1 MDSIKR
7 TITLKNR
14 VIPLAFTCQELLD
27 IQLEIATPFRDAIS
41 IVLGRNPKDKKDSSK
56 MGSNEHLTAAV
67 KLVRI
72 LGNAG
77 LEESGQEA
85 DLTDKKV
92 MRMLKPAD
100 VAEAVNVC
108 IDVINDNMS
117 NEPIEEQPEDPENT
131 PTEAEK

>member
-56 MGSNEHLTAAV
+56 MGSNEHLTAAA
-67 KLVRI
+67 KMVRI

-117 NEPIEEQPEDPENT
+117 NEPIEEQPEDPEST

>member
-56 MGSNEHLTAAV
+56 MGSNEHLTAAA

>member
-7 TITLKNR
+7 TSTLKNS

-56 MGSNEHLTAAV
+56 MGSNEHLTAAA

>member
-1 MDSIKR
+1 
-7 TITLKNR
+7 
-14 VIPLAFTCQELLD
+14 
-27 IQLEIATPFRDAIS
+27 
-41 IVLGRNPKDKKDSSK
+41 
-56 MGSNEHLTAAV
+56 MGSNEHLTAAA